1 MIAFAVV
8 VVASATRPTSEG
20 RETESMI
27 SQFLSADWSKRPDK
41 RSVYMADVGK
51 RRIGKCEPSGGSW
64 DVAAL
69 LELARRHALDGA
81 VLIGVD
87 VVLGVPAGYWR
98 MVLDTW
104 RERPPETFVD
114 WLGGLDVSGGFFETV
129 VAPGEW
135 RAERPWFKVAEG
147 PGGRTSFTS
156 QVDGGMLR
164 RIDAATGA
172 KPVFAVAGI
181 PGTVGSGTRAFWKAL
196 LPHLSGDRDFA
207 IWPFEGELRSLLA
220 SYGVVLCEK
229 YPALAYAAAVADG
242 LPTGRIANS
251 KTKRTWRNEICDR
264 LARAQWVGGNRIDL
278 GDLDGPRANEDDFDA
293 HLTAAAVLR
302 CIQEGLEIAS
312 PEWTD
317 ATAEGSMLLAGVVDP
332 RRRSVTSGRR
342 ARRSPASR
350 AGAGSGANGAA
361 VYRCPIPGCGKV
373 FGGSRAGWDAHVGST
388 RLHPQWRRGVADPE
402 ERKRLFREEFRDWF
416 E

>member
-1 MIAFAVV
+1 
-8 VVASATRPTSEG
+8 
-20 RETESMI
+20 MI
-27 SQFLSADWSKRPDK
+27 SRFLSADWSIRPDK
-41 RSVYMADVGK
+41 RAVYMADLRD

-64 DVAAL
+64 DVEAL
-69 LELARRHALDGA
+69 LELAQRHARDGA
-81 VLIGVD
+81 VLVGVD

-98 MVLDTW
+98 MVLDGW
-104 RERPPETFVD
+104 RAPPPETFVD

-135 RAERPWFKVAEG
+135 RPERPWFKVAEG
-147 PGGRTSFTS
+147 AGGRTSFTS

-172 KPVFAVAGI
+172 NPVFAVAGI
-181 PGTVGSGTRAFWKAL
+181 PGTVGSGTRAFWKKL

-207 IWPFEGELRSLLA
+207 IWPFEGEMKSLLGRH
-220 SYGVVLCEK
+220 GVVLCES
-229 YPALAYAAAVADG
+229 YPALAYAAALADG
-242 LPTGRIANS
+242 LPTGRITNS
-251 KTKRTWRNEICDR
+251 KTKRVWRNEVCDW

-278 GDLDGPRANEDDFDA
+278 GDLNGPRANEDDFDA
-293 HLTAAAVLR
+293 HVTAAAVLR
-302 CIQEGLEIAS
+302 CIHEGLEIAA

-317 ATAEGSMLLAGVVDP
+317 AAAEGSMLLAGVVDP
-332 RRRSVTSGRR
+332 HPRGGTSGRR
-342 ARRSPASR
+342 APKVAASR
-350 AGAGSGANGAA
+350 TEPGPRANGGVA
-361 VYRCPIPGCGKV
+361 YRCPIPGCGKM
-373 FGGSRAGWDAHVGST
+373 FGGSRAGWDAHVGSA